1 MSHQAKNRSKAYNSQ
16 NLEIQSEATMQ
27 PNHNETMTIINLSLD
42 QEQMKK
48 EFESAQQKAESNVV
62 VSVRECQT
70 SPIAIH
76 NDQFQTLQPKL
87 AEQELGYTDPSR
99 FAWNDCTSI
108 KRQFPANL
116 YDKPNLSAITPPPN
130 YYLETIKN
138 DKKEINKKKLEAV
151 QRVKHASTIERLT
164 TVQDKGKLRI

>member
-1 MSHQAKNRSKAYNSQ
+1 
-16 NLEIQSEATMQ
+16 MQ